1 MLIYDELDL
10 INPPKGAVIGNH
22 GIWLPNYDGKSIKVP
37 FQWGGKVT
45 KYSKREAG
53 YPRDSLS
60 DEIAILS
67 ALAELQMAPPI
78 GDAVFFRNVI
88 SNYPGAWHCD
98 PCGAYGYEFANAS
111 QLPPGKF
118 SVDAMRQL
126 PIEGSPGAWGDVAK
140 PENIVNGYLVDVRR
154 SGQDLLRWQGLR
166 PWPFIGGSDYDVDLR
181 ARVHRECQFPP
192 GERSEAYQ
200 DFWLNGE
207 LERGQ
212 RRVVERAHTLGFYPD
227 RGANILDIGCQS
239 GGFLQYAE
247 QHADGTGRFVGV
259 ETNPLYVD
267 CARALARN
275 CIQNISIRRMDVV
288 KEHGAFLNWVKD
300 YFPRGVDHLLLL
312 SMEKHLGEKFM
323 FDLIIDVINA
333 KTTYIETN
341 AVAKDDGVGP
351 EPNAPMKLWEAVRSR
366 GGKHVGNSRDR
377 NLRRLY
383 RLDR

>member
-1 MLIYDELDL
+1 MKIYDELDL

-45 KYSKREAG
+45 KYSKRETC

-60 DEIAILS
+60 DEIAILR

-98 PCGAYGYEFANAS
+98 PCGAYGYEFADATK
-111 QLPPGKF
+111 LPPGKF
-118 SVDAMRQL
+118 SLDVMRQL
-126 PIEGSPGAWGDVAK
+126 PIEGSSGAWGDVAK

-154 SGQDLLRWQGLR
+154 SGQDLLHWQGDR
-166 PWPFIGGSDYDVDLR
+166 PWPFLGSAEYSVDLR
-181 ARVHRECQFPP
+181 ARVHRDCQFPP

-200 DFWLNGE
+200 DFWLDGE

-212 RRVVERAHTLGFYPD
+212 RRVVERAHALGFYPE
-227 RGANILDIGCQS
+227 RGANVLDIGCQS
-239 GGFLQYAE
+239 GSFLQYAE
-247 QHADGTGRFVGV
+247 QRAGVGRFVGV
-259 ETNPLYVD
+259 EMSPAYVD
-267 CARALARN
+267 CARALARS
-275 CIQNISIRRMDVV
+275 CGQNICIRQMDVV
-288 KEHGAFLNWVKD
+288 KEHGTFLSWIKD
-300 YFPRGVDHLLLL
+300 YFPRGIDHLLLL

-323 FDLIIDVINA
+323 FDLIDELRAEV
-333 KTTYIETN
+333 TYIETN
-341 AVAKDDGVGP
+341 AVAKDDGTGP
-351 EPNAPMKLWEAVRSR
+351 EPNAPMKLWAEVKAR
-366 GGKHVGNSRDR
+366 GGQHVGNSRDR

-383 RLDR
+383 RIAR